1 MHLHH
6 LDAFIFVRETDRVYD
21 RVIIDLPDFYTV
33 MLDKL
38 DTVDFYKMIQD
49 KLAPGGALATQMP
62 RLSPP
67 DKLTGASPRR

>member
-1 MHLHH
+1 LHH

-21 RVIIDLPDFYTV
+21 RVIIDLPDSHNA

-38 DTVDFYKMIQD
+38 DKVDFYKMIKD
-49 KLAPGGALATQMP
+49 NLALGGALATQMP